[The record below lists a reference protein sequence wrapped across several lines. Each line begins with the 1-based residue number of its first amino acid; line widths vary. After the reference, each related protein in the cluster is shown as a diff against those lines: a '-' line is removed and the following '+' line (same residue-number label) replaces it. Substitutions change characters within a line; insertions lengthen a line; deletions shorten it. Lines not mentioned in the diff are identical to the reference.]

1 MMGMRTGNTMG
12 DAYLGKEGI
21 KFFMPPNHSAWQG
34 SYDER
39 GAQHGLGIL
48 EVSTKLH
55 IYV

>member
-48 EVSTKLH
+48 EVSTKLY
-55 IYV
+55 ICV